1 MLVQPAW
8 TPQRI
13 CMELASGASSDSQ
26 AEPQRRFNPSPGLD
40 AAFTVS
46 ATAWAM
52 LRGKTKLVQ
61 YLSKSPWA
69 AGVDV
74 STENRTGEQT
84 DLALQGLP
92 ATFPARESAQNPAGW
107 MSLRTF

>member
-46 ATAWAM
+46 AKAWAM
-52 LRGKTKLVQ
+52 FHGKTKLVQ
-61 YLSKSPWA
+61 HLSKSPWA

-74 STENRTGEQT
+74 STS
-84 DLALQGLP
+84 LALQGLL
-92 ATFPARESAQNPAGW
+92 ATFQARESAQNPAGW
-107 MSLRTF
+107 TSLRTF

>member
-1 MLVQPAW
+1 
-8 TPQRI
+8 
-13 CMELASGASSDSQ
+13 MELASEASSDSQ

-40 AAFTVS
+40 AAFIVS

-52 LRGKTKLVQ
+52 FHGKIKLVQ
-61 YLSKSPWA
+61 HLSKSPWA